1 MSKVLTTCFRFNM
14 DNPEHAKA
22 WDYLHN
28 YDKDKIKSTNVAAIT
43 AVNDYFDRMGKLSDD
58 PYFETRQ
65 REEWFVEQIVSEVGK
80 AFIAEMPKFLAS
92 LMLSLNRGYPMQ
104 AIRNSEVRIYSVAD
118 DIAPLIHE
126 IRKIGTNRGQ
136 LAYYSNI
143 GQDSKVRAEIGAIRI
158 TNETVMKRILA
169 FLDNPKFKVK

>member
-28 YDKDKIKSTNVAAIT
+28 FDKDKIKSTNVAAIT
-43 AVNDYFDRMGKLSDD
+43 AVNDYFDRMGRLADD

-65 REEWFVEQIVSEVGK
+65 REERFVEQIVSEVGK

-92 LMLSLNRGYPMQ
+92 LMLSLNSSYPVQFNEIRAVPMGTMDGRGYAVSGNPS
-104 AIRNSEVRIYSVAD
+104 AAEGLESADNSENDDYSGID
-118 DIAPLIHE
+118 FDF
-126 IRKIGTNRGQ
+126 IGG
-136 LAYYSNI
+136 
-143 GQDSKVRAEIGAIRI
+143 
-158 TNETVMKRILA
+158 
-169 FLDNPKFKVK
+169 

>member
-14 DNPEHAKA
+14 DNPENAKA

-43 AVNDYFDRMGKLSDD
+43 AVNDYFDRMEKLADD

-65 REEWFVEQIVSEVGK
+65 REERFIQQIVSEVGK

-104 AIRNSEVRIYSVAD
+104 AAPMQAVSVGTENSRGYAEDVRTSKLAPTSATEGLETANNGD
-118 DIAPLIHE
+118 DDDFSAIDFDF
-126 IRKIGTNRGQ
+126 IGG
-136 LAYYSNI
+136 
-143 GQDSKVRAEIGAIRI
+143 
-158 TNETVMKRILA
+158 
-169 FLDNPKFKVK
+169 

>member
-1 MSKVLTTCFRFNM
+1 MSKVLTSCFRFNM

-43 AVNDYFDRMGKLSDD
+43 AVNDYFDRMGKLADD

-65 REEWFVEQIVSEVGK
+65 REERFVEQIVSEVGK

-104 AIRNSEVRIYSVAD
+104 VVPVGTENS
-118 DIAPLIHE
+118 
-126 IRKIGTNRGQ
+126 RG
-136 LAYYSNI
+136 Y
-143 GQDSKVRAEIGAIRI
+143 AEIG
-158 TNETVMKRILA
+158 
-169 FLDNPKFKVK
+169 NPSATEGLKTSDEDDYSGIDFDFIGG

>member
-1 MSKVLTTCFRFNM
+1 MGKDRECVRTTCFRFNM
-14 DNPEHAKA
+14 ENPEHAKA

-43 AVNDYFDRMGKLSDD
+43 AVNDYFDRMGKLADD

-65 REEWFVEQIVSEVGK
+65 REERFVEQIVSEVGK

-104 AIRNSEVRIYSVAD
+104 AVSVGTENSRGYAGDGNLSAAEGFGNADNSENDDYSGID
-118 DIAPLIHE
+118 FDF
-126 IRKIGTNRGQ
+126 IGG
-136 LAYYSNI
+136 
-143 GQDSKVRAEIGAIRI
+143 
-158 TNETVMKRILA
+158 
-169 FLDNPKFKVK
+169 

>member
-1 MSKVLTTCFRFNM
+1 MGKDRECVRTTCFRFNM

-28 YDKDKIKSTNVAAIT
+28 YDKDKIKSTNVAAIM
-43 AVNDYFDRMGKLSDD
+43 AVNDYFDRMGKLADD

-65 REEWFVEQIVSEVGK
+65 REERFVEQIVSEVGK

-104 AIRNSEVRIYSVAD
+104 AVPVGTENSRGYAGDGNPSATEGLKTSDEDDYSGID
-118 DIAPLIHE
+118 FDF
-126 IRKIGTNRGQ
+126 IGG
-136 LAYYSNI
+136 
-143 GQDSKVRAEIGAIRI
+143 
-158 TNETVMKRILA
+158 
-169 FLDNPKFKVK
+169 

>member
-28 YDKDKIKSTNVAAIT
+28 FDKDKIKSTNVAAIT
-43 AVNDYFDRMGKLSDD
+43 AVKDYFDRMGKLADD

-65 REEWFVEQIVSEVGK
+65 REERFVEQIVSEVGK

-92 LMLSLNRGYPMQ
+92 LMLRLNSSYPVQFNEIRAVPMGTMDGRGYAVSGNPS
-104 AIRNSEVRIYSVAD
+104 ATEGFENADNSENDDYSGID
-118 DIAPLIHE
+118 FDF
-126 IRKIGTNRGQ
+126 IGG
-136 LAYYSNI
+136 
-143 GQDSKVRAEIGAIRI
+143 
-158 TNETVMKRILA
+158 
-169 FLDNPKFKVK
+169 

>member
-43 AVNDYFDRMGKLSDD
+43 AVNDYFDRMGKLADD

-65 REEWFVEQIVSEVGK
+65 REERFVQQIVSEVGK

-104 AIRNSEVRIYSVAD
+104 VVPVGTENS
-118 DIAPLIHE
+118 
-126 IRKIGTNRGQ
+126 RG
-136 LAYYSNI
+136 Y
-143 GQDSKVRAEIGAIRI
+143 AEIG
-158 TNETVMKRILA
+158 
-169 FLDNPKFKVK
+169 NPSATEGLKTSDEDDYSGIDFDFIGG

>member
-28 YDKDKIKSTNVAAIT
+28 YDKDKIKSTNVAAIM
-43 AVNDYFDRMGKLSDD
+43 AVNDYFDRMGKLADD

-65 REEWFVEQIVSEVGK
+65 REERFVEQIVSEVGK

-104 AIRNSEVRIYSVAD
+104 AAPMQAVSIGTENSGTNTEDGYNNVTEDRKTAD
-118 DIAPLIHE
+118 DDDF
-126 IRKIGTNRGQ
+126 
-136 LAYYSNI
+136 S
-143 GQDSKVRAEIGAIRI
+143 AIDFDFI
-158 TNETVMKRILA
+158 SG
-169 FLDNPKFKVK
+169 

>member
-43 AVNDYFDRMGKLSDD
+43 AVNDYFDRMGKLADD

-65 REEWFVEQIVSEVGK
+65 REERFVQQIVSEVGK

-104 AIRNSEVRIYSVAD
+104 VVPVGTENSRGYAEDGNPSATVGFGNADNSENVDYSGID
-118 DIAPLIHE
+118 FDF
-126 IRKIGTNRGQ
+126 IGG
-136 LAYYSNI
+136 
-143 GQDSKVRAEIGAIRI
+143 
-158 TNETVMKRILA
+158 
-169 FLDNPKFKVK
+169 

>member
-28 YDKDKIKSTNVAAIT
+28 YDKDKIKSTNVAAIM
-43 AVNDYFDRMGKLSDD
+43 AVNDYFDRMGRLADD

-65 REEWFVEQIVSEVGK
+65 REERFVEQIVSEVGK

-92 LMLSLNRGYPMQ
+92 LMLSLNSSYPVQFNEIRAVPMGTMDGRGYAEDDRTSKLAPTS
-104 AIRNSEVRIYSVAD
+104 ATEGLKTSDEDDYSGID
-118 DIAPLIHE
+118 FDF
-126 IRKIGTNRGQ
+126 IGG
-136 LAYYSNI
+136 
-143 GQDSKVRAEIGAIRI
+143 
-158 TNETVMKRILA
+158 
-169 FLDNPKFKVK
+169 

>member
-43 AVNDYFDRMGKLSDD
+43 AVNDYFDRMGKLADD

-65 REEWFVEQIVSEVGK
+65 REERFVEQIVSEEGK

-92 LMLSLNRGYPMQ
+92 LMLRLNSSYPVQFNEIRAVPMGTMYGRGYAVSGNPS
-104 AIRNSEVRIYSVAD
+104 ATEGFENADNSENDDYSGID
-118 DIAPLIHE
+118 FDF
-126 IRKIGTNRGQ
+126 IGG
-136 LAYYSNI
+136 
-143 GQDSKVRAEIGAIRI
+143 
-158 TNETVMKRILA
+158 
-169 FLDNPKFKVK
+169 

>member
-28 YDKDKIKSTNVAAIT
+28 FDKDKIKSTNVAAIT
-43 AVNDYFDRMGKLSDD
+43 AVNDYFDRMGRLADD

-65 REEWFVEQIVSEVGK
+65 REERFVEQIVSEVGK

-104 AIRNSEVRIYSVAD
+104 AVPVETENSRGYAEDGNPSAAEGFGNADNSENADYSGID
-118 DIAPLIHE
+118 FDF
-126 IRKIGTNRGQ
+126 IGG
-136 LAYYSNI
+136 
-143 GQDSKVRAEIGAIRI
+143 
-158 TNETVMKRILA
+158 
-169 FLDNPKFKVK
+169 

>member
-14 DNPEHAKA
+14 ENPEHAKA

-43 AVNDYFDRMGKLSDD
+43 AVNDYFDRMGKLADD

-65 REEWFVEQIVSEVGK
+65 REERFVEQIVSEVGK

-92 LMLSLNRGYPMQ
+92 LMLSLNSSYPVQFKEIRAVPMGTVDSRGYAEDVRTSKLAPTSATEGLETANNGDDDDFS
-104 AIRNSEVRIYSVAD
+104 AID
-118 DIAPLIHE
+118 FDF
-126 IRKIGTNRGQ
+126 IGG
-136 LAYYSNI
+136 
-143 GQDSKVRAEIGAIRI
+143 
-158 TNETVMKRILA
+158 
-169 FLDNPKFKVK
+169 